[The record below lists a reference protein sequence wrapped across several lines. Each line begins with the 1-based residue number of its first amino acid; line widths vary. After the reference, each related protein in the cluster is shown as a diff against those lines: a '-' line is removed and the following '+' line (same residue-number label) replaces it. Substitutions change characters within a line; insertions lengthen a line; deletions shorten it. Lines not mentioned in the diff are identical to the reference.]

1 MVSAISQ
8 YFPSFLFFFFL
19 VQLRQETELLKERQ
33 EKEKGEKK
41 ERFQKLFQEEAE
53 KRELE
58 LVSGSFDSLPT
69 IHHASFP
76 FFLFL
81 LTFCSKHSSNAR
93 GPLHPGS
100 SRQRL
105 VRPSC
110 ICQQSTH
117 PKLRSSLRRAGR
129 KRWLSAPPL

>member
-69 IHHASFP
+69 IHTMPHSRS
-76 FFLFL
+76 LFVFAHL
-81 LTFCSKHSSNAR
+81 L
-93 GPLHPGS
+93 
-100 SRQRL
+100 
-105 VRPSC
+105 
-110 ICQQSTH
+110 
-117 PKLRSSLRRAGR
+117 
-129 KRWLSAPPL
+129 